1 MKHLGLAGSGDDRAF
16 TMQHRAL
23 GPSAGHRR
31 ICSRLSPL
39 LLVEMS
45 SVDRLQAL
53 PSHVKRVVAEAAFH
67 GSSIALG
74 RMVSHFDEVDV
85 VVIVEGFA
93 TSRHGDE
100 MDVIKD

>member
-1 MKHLGLAGSGDDRAF
+1 MGMLPSLAPTTGGDAVGRPASG
-16 TMQHRAL
+16 T
-23 GPSAGHRR
+23 
-31 ICSRLSPL
+31 
-39 LLVEMS
+39 
-45 SVDRLQAL
+45 

-93 TSRHGDE
+93 TGRHGEE